1 MTKING
7 REFSRLL
14 YVAEDVIVVDVITEK
29 NVRSV
34 QSGYGLYPKS
44 LPELLGKKF
53 MKDYQKREGGPRLF
67 FLEHIWLLY
76 NEYQSIISWK
86 DS

>member
-14 YVAEDVIVVDVITEK
+14 YVAENVIVVDVITEK

-34 QSGYGLYPKS
+34 RSGYGLYSKY

-53 MKDYQKREGGPRLF
+53 MKDYQKREGDLACF
-67 FLEHIWLLY
+67 F
-76 NEYQSIISWK
+76 
-86 DS
+86 

>member
-34 QSGYGLYPKS
+34 RSGYGLCPKY

-53 MKDYQKREGGPRLF
+53 MKDYRKREGDLACF
-67 FLEHIWLLY
+67 FRAYLAFI
-76 NEYQSIISWK
+76 Q
-86 DS
+86 